1 MDKVFRTG
9 PNIRVWDA
17 RTGGARTALDYAKQS
32 SCDRRLADLFYSTG
46 AFYKGGAS
54 FYKGGASYRGTGK
67 SKGTG
72 YTRASL

>member
-17 RTGGARTALDYAKQS
+17 RKGGARTALDYAKQS
-32 SCDRRLADLFYSTG
+32 SCDRRLEDLFYSTG
-46 AFYKGGAS
+46 A

-72 YTRASL
+72 NTRASL